1 MRLPQALGLSLALT
15 LGAVGARAA
24 DPAAGREKAEVCLAC
39 HGANGVS
46 QTPGVPSLAGQPD
59 GFLQWE
65 LVFFRNNQ
73 RHDPIMEPI
82 AQTLTD
88 EDVRNLGAY
97 ISSLPVPALPVPVDT
112 APDETAGGAALVA
125 QGRCAACHG
134 DKFEG
139 MQAAARLAG
148 QREEYLVK
156 ALKDFRSGVRPST
169 GLAAMTEVAAHMS
182 DENIDAVAHFLAR
195 QR

>member
-1 MRLPQALGLSLALT
+1 MRVSHALALSLALT
-15 LGAVGARAA
+15 LGVATARAA

-39 HGANGVS
+39 HGADGVS

-82 AQTLTD
+82 AATLSD

-97 ISSLPVPALPVPVDT
+97 LSSLRLPPSTVPADA

-125 QGRCAACHG
+125 QGHCAACHG

-139 MQAAARLAG
+139 MQAAPRLAG

-156 ALKDFRSGVRPST
+156 ALKDFRAGVRPST

-182 DENIDAVAHFLAR
+182 DENIEAVAHFLAR
-195 QR
+195 QP